1 MGSKTSPIMPGHL
14 CVSGILLA
22 ALLCLWH
29 APASAASSQPPAPS
43 SVYGKSPQLQPGA
56 ITGLDG
62 ALDIKSSFFE
72 ARLLAE
78 VGETRA
84 RLETVFQRGKDNKLV
99 MLRRLSGGA
108 E

>member
-1 MGSKTSPIMPGHL
+1 
-14 CVSGILLA
+14 
-22 ALLCLWH
+22 
-29 APASAASSQPPAPS
+29 
-43 SVYGKSPQLQPGA
+43 
-56 ITGLDG
+56 
-62 ALDIKSSFFE
+62 
-72 ARLLAE
+72 